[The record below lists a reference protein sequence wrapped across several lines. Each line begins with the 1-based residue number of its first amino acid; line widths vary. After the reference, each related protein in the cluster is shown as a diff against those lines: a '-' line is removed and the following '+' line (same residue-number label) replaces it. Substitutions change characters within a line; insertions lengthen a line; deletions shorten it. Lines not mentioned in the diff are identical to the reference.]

1 MTEDQTAAARRLRR
15 KLEVLK
21 LDAAKSKGQLFHDIE
36 ECLALLDIINPD
48 TRKIPNA
55 R

>member
-1 MTEDQTAAARRLRR
+1 MTETQEAAARRLRR

-21 LDAAKSKGQLFHDIE
+21 LDASKSRGQPLHDIE

-48 TRKIPNA
+48 TRKIPNV